1 MHSPSYCFLSGTAE
15 EISRLEWKREWSGED
30 AIGFNTEISSIRGL
44 REKHVEEAREWA
56 GNLEFRAGNVR
67 KDCLSFPSKTA
78 IGLDQYAFTDITLL
92 PDNALDSLGEIVRQC
107 FVKWAI
113 PTRSPLQLLVLL

>member
-15 EISRLEWKREWSGED
+15 EISRLEWKREWSGEN
-30 AIGFNTEISSIRGL
+30 AIGFNTETSSIRAL
-44 REKHVEEAREWA
+44 REKH
-56 GNLEFRAGNVR
+56 GNLDLRVENVR
-67 KDCLSFPSKTA
+67 KACLSFPSKTA
-78 IGLDQYAFTDITLL
+78 IGLDQHAFTDIALL

-113 PTRSPLQLLVLL
+113 PTGSPLQLLVLL